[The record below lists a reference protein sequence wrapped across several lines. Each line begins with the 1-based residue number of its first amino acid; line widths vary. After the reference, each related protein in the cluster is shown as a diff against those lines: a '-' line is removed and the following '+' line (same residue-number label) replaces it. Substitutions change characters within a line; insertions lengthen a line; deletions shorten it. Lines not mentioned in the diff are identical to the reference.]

1 MPKYLVEA
9 SYTAEGAKGLMK
21 AGGSA
26 RRAEVQ
32 KMVESLKGRHTPIEK
47 NAPSKRRMAHQPNM
61 RKQDYQLESLSESNG
76 KSNFVSRREKKE
88 CCEPASNTC
97 HAFHKESSR
106 CMASKRSLLRL

>member
-1 MPKYLVEA
+1 MAKYVVEA
-9 SYTAEGAKGLMK
+9 YYTGEGAKGLMK

-76 KSNFVSRREKKE
+76 KSNFVSRCFEARKKRVLR
-88 CCEPASNTC
+88 TC
-97 HAFHKESSR
+97 QQYVPCFS
-106 CMASKRSLLRL
+106 